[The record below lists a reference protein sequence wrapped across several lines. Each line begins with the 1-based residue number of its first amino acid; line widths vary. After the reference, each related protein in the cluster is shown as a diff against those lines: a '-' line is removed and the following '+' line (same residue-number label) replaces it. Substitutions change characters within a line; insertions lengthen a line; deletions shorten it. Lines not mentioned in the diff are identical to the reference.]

1 MTTRSQAKLGL
12 ARVLAGQADTEGET
26 DVSERFL
33 QQALDHCLEIVFGGN
48 LRSANEKMDPFW
60 VKEAGLMAGR
70 LAKRL
75 GQAEQERKLYTRL
88 AEELPT
94 MPLWQVRL
102 DALNGKT
109 NTPVAPTPPQPPTP

>member
-1 MTTRSQAKLGL
+1 M
-12 ARVLAGQADTEGET
+12 LAGQADTEGET

-70 LAKRL
+70 LAKQL
-75 GQAEQERKLYTRL
+75 GQVYFMRL
-88 AEELPT
+88 KVDCSISQSCLSSNLA
-94 MPLWQVRL
+94 RAAS
-102 DALNGKT
+102 D
-109 NTPVAPTPPQPPTP
+109 TPASRAFFVGRCT